1 MKGSIILSISL
12 IFLAARAVGAT
23 VSFQQ
28 WIDISVGTSTES
40 YLDNTYTGHI
50 GVFTGTAGVNSTYS
64 DINAFFTSLGSTT
77 FASPAVSNEIG
88 YIDLGVVTYDGAT
101 YGGQQIY
108 VWYTNGSN
116 QNALIT
122 GFGTFRSEVDVPAS
136 SSHTIET
143 ATIGSLTIITG
154 SFNASGPSPYGGG
167 MLRLNNIPEPSTFLL
182 ASLGVL
188 ALLRRRR

>member
-1 MKGSIILSISL
+1 MKHFLILSI
-12 IFLAARAVGAT
+12 FLLCVTGRASSAT
-23 VSFQQ
+23 VSFNQ
-28 WIDISVGTSTES
+28 WIDISVGTLSET
-40 YLDNTYTGHI
+40 YLNNTYTGRI
-50 GVFTGTAGVNSTYS
+50 GIFTGSAGANSS
-64 DINAFFTSLGSTT
+64 FDDINASFTSLGSAS
-77 FASPAVSNEIG
+77 FASPAVLNENG
-88 YIDLGVVTYDGAT
+88 FIDLGVVTYDGAT

-122 GFGTFRSEVDVPAS
+122 GFGNFKSNLDVPAS

-143 ATIGSLTIITG
+143 ANIGSLTIITG

-167 MLRLNNIPEPSTFLL
+167 MIRLNNIPEPSTFLL